1 MTLPSRGQSRE
12 FKELNPQSLTDNI
25 QKIFMFLVRKR
36 IYLGEEKVRLL
47 SDLYTSYI
55 KLSSDLELK
64 RKFVFLK
71 EKSK

>member
-1 MTLPSRGQSRE
+1 
-12 FKELNPQSLTDNI
+12 
-25 QKIFMFLVRKR
+25 MFFIGEK

>member
-1 MTLPSRGQSRE
+1 MTLPSRVQSQE
-12 FKELNPQSLTDNI
+12 FKVTKPQSLTDNI
-25 QKIFMFLVRKR
+25 QKIFMFFIGKR